1 MSQAENL
8 LFLCHRIPY
17 PPNKGDKIR
26 SFHSLKFLAERYRV
40 LLGTFVDDP
49 ADRAHLDTLREY
61 CAELHV
67 VDIDPRRQRLASL
80 RGLLSGEALSL
91 PYYRDKGFAAWVAD
105 IRRRAQPRIA
115 FAYSSPMAQY
125 LLGDDW
131 RGVRRIVDFVDVD
144 SEKWRAYAAMKRWP
158 ASLIYGREASRLLA
172 FECAVADAVDAC
184 TFVSGDEA
192 RLFEGLRGGGACN
205 VHAINN
211 GVDLAYFT
219 AGLGLPS
226 PYPAGVPVLA
236 FTGAMDYWANV
247 DAVQWFVQAM
257 WPAVVQAVPAAQFW
271 IVGTRPTAAVRE
283 LARAPRVHV
292 TGAVDDIRPYIAHAT
307 VAVAPMRV
315 ARGVQNKVLEAM
327 AMGRPVVGTRAAFEG
342 LDLDADYRALAA
354 DDAAAFAA
362 RCVQLLGKT
371 DTTLGERGRRYVASN
386 HDWNTNMQQLHAL
399 MARGR

>member
-1 MSQAENL
+1 MSRAETL

-26 SFHSLKFLAERYRV
+26 SFHILKFLAGRHRV
-40 LLGTFVDDP
+40 LLGTFIDDP
-49 ADRAHLDTLREY
+49 ADRAHVDTVREY

-80 RGLLSGEALSL
+80 RGLLTGEALSL
-91 PYYRDKGFAAWVAD
+91 PYYRDAGLAAWIAD
-105 IRRRAQPRIA
+105 LRRRAQPRIA

-131 RGVRRIVDFVDVD
+131 QGVRRIVDFVDVD
-144 SEKWRAYAAMKRWP
+144 SEKWRAYAAMKPWP
-158 ASLIYGREASRLLA
+158 ASMIYGREAARLHA
-172 FECAVADAVDAC
+172 FERSVADAVDAC

-192 RLFEGLRGGGACN
+192 RLFEGLRGGSAHN
-205 VHAINN
+205 VHAIHN

-219 AGLGLPS
+219 AGLSLPN
-226 PYPAGVPVLA
+226 PYPAGVPVLV

-247 DAVQWFVQAM
+247 DAVQWFVRAM
-257 WPAVVQAVPAAQFW
+257 LPAIAQAVPAVQFW
-271 IVGTRPTAAVRE
+271 IVGTRPTPAVRE
-283 LARAPRVHV
+283 LARVPRVRV

-307 VAVAPMRV
+307 LAVAPMRV

-327 AMGRPVVGTRAAFEG
+327 AMGRPVVGTPAAFEG
-342 LDLDADYRALAA
+342 LELEADYHALAA
-354 DDAAAFAA
+354 GDAASFAA
-362 RCVQLLGKT
+362 RCVALLGT
-371 DTTLGERGRRYVASN
+371 ADPGLGDLGQRYVAAH

-399 MARGR
+399 MAG